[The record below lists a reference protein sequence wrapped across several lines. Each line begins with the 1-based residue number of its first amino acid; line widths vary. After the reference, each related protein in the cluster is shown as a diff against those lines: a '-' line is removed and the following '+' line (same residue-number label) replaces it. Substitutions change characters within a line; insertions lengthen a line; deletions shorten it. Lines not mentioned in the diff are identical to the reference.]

1 MTMSGTHTEAVLNKL
16 TKPELVQ
23 LLLKTETTL
32 GSQITDLSKEIKDT
46 LTYLKKLEADIAV
59 VKTVNDR
66 LVDRVIKTERQCW
79 ENAQYSRRDT
89 LEIVRIPNS
98 VGNSVLEETVRDVFK
113 KIGVEIDERD
123 VQACHRLK
131 EKERTIVKFVNRK
144 DCLQILRVKK
154 DLKSLD
160 PTELDF
166 PENTKIFI
174 NESLCPYY
182 RGIWNKCK
190 KLRAIQ
196 KIHQFYTISG
206 LIRVKLEETGPSRI
220 IIHMVDLKELFP
232 DIDIEIL

>member
-23 LLLKTETTL
+23 LLLKTEATL

-66 LVDRVIKTERQCW
+66 LVERVIKTERQCW

-89 LEIVRIPNS
+89 LEIVGIPNS

-123 VQACHRLK
+123 VQACHGLK

-220 IIHMVDLKELFP
+220 ITHMVDLKELFP
-232 DIDIEIL
+232 DIDIENL